1 MTTYICKCG
10 RQVKKAT
17 NADNTGNRDT
27 EGCKGCPY
35 LLPWGP
41 DKYIEG
47 QGFTKDVQ
55 GYECRMSPTIS
66 YTTTY
71 RGQAFD
77 KCTLHILSLDLDFLD
92 EVQAWIYDNAA
103 DTLSAG
109 FSRGSMRG
117 IDFSDKGR
125 YSLSISCAQ
134 NKKGMAAKAALIEHF
149 FTGGR
154 VRKDKTLVQEK
165 AHILTSIKK
174 GKENASKMNYIIS
187 EHSNGLLYAYYKGL
201 FWFWHKDQN
210 KWVPSDFARLKYEQ
224 AKAKDGKIT
233 PEDILDNGEFFA
245 LEEYQVPL
253 KLRTALEA
261 LTPADS
267 KIPAPDA
274 EGAGAE
280 ENTNEE
286 TADCLCSTCTCT
298 GCHENCFHNCTAC
311 GNPVTECNSYQ
322 TEGEKRLPASA
333 EPPEIVDEC
342 SEPDEGC
349 PYLQPLENSKKYSCQ
364 CAICGDKFVNRE
376 ICNKSFRSCGWYLDR
391 QDKEAQTED
400 DEEEAS
406 TADVCQCRTCGRES
420 CFSHG
425 CAKECPSNAEESC
438 LTVICPEYIEKA
450 IENPT
455 AAAVDV
461 PPCAPTASDAQ
472 TSPCQNADAGA
483 KTDAEE
489 SVENPTP
496 AAPASRADAGA
507 AEQGLSAAG
516 PASLEAPPSG
526 SSAFDYSGLNV
537 VTVDTLH
544 LAENIIRS
552 ARQKYIVDL
561 AGAVDMAHEELVR
574 NSDGHNQHTEET
586 FVAWCRSVG
595 ISKTTAYQLL
605 QVQAL
610 LTGSTPEE
618 QATLEAASP
627 SLLYAAAKPSAPA
640 ELVQAVKD
648 GDITTHKQYQEALAE
663 IRARDAKINDLLEMS
678 EAADRRAEEE
688 QRKRKE
694 ADEARIAAE
703 NKVQQYREIKD
714 AALETAKQQRE
725 KAASA
730 DARARAAENRAD
742 GAEKLAELRGTEN
755 TELKAKIQELEN
767 QPRDVAVIQPS
778 EDQIEA
784 WRREGA
790 ERLTDTV
797 KDQVSRANKEKLDA
811 QRQVVD
817 LQKQLEESRPDADAC
832 QRTVDILYETT
843 ENLRLLL
850 RSQLKQA
857 RLSPNA
863 YGKVV
868 AHVLQA
874 ARNLMD
880 TVRVCSPD
888 GYDMDSEEDDDFE

>member
-27 EGCKGCPY
+27 QGCKGCPY

-47 QGFTKDVQ
+47 QGYTKDVQ

-71 RGQAFD
+71 RGQAND

-117 IDFSDKGR
+117 TDFSNKGR

-154 VRKDKTLVQEK
+154 VRKDMTLVQEK
-165 AHILTSIKK
+165 AHILSAIKK
-174 GKENASKMNYIIS
+174 GM
-187 EHSNGLLYAYYKGL
+187 
-201 FWFWHKDQN
+201 
-210 KWVPSDFARLKYEQ
+210 EQ
-224 AKAKDGKIT
+224 AQGKDIIMKRQN
-233 PEDILDNGEFFA
+233 DRC
-245 LEEYQVPL
+245 PL
-253 KLRTALEA
+253 QQECERTCKVIGHERDCDYYVNNRYC
-261 LTPADS
+261 TEG
-267 KIPAPDA
+267 IPDQD
-274 EGAGAE
+274 ELLAE
-280 ENTNEE
+280 EELRQEREREE
-286 TADCLCSTCTCT
+286 RYLASL
-298 GCHENCFHNCTAC
+298 
-311 GNPVTECNSYQ
+311 
-322 TEGEKRLPASA
+322 SA
-333 EPPEIVDEC
+333 EPE
-342 SEPDEGC
+342 EPVIYQNEYGT
-349 PYLQPLENSKKYSCQ
+349 LFAVRKH
-364 CAICGDKFVNRE
+364 
-376 ICNKSFRSCGWYLDR
+376 KSAPALMCKAKGADR
-391 QDKEAQTED
+391 WTLSGVLAAVKGEAYT
-400 DEEEAS
+400 
-406 TADVCQCRTCGRES
+406 TADLQEVLDEYAWAHGWQKAEPEKTREACSPCES
-420 CFSHG
+420 CRCPDCEDEDCPQAHCDKSDMGLG
-425 CAKECPSNAEESC
+425 CIAPDGLCP
-438 LTVICPEYIEKA
+438 P
-450 IENPT
+450 ENPT
-455 AAAVDV
+455 YAAVDV
-461 PPCAPTASDAQ
+461 PLCAPTASDVQ

-483 KTDAEE
+483 KTGAEE
-489 SVENPTP
+489 PVENPTP
-496 AAPASRADAGA
+496 AAPASRADVGA
-507 AEQGLSAAG
+507 AEQSLSAAG
-516 PASLEAPPSG
+516 PASLEADERMEKPTSSDVATVAAGGTVASLEPSDSTSMMAAPAAKANEPQDDATESVLAMASG
-526 SSAFDYSGLNV
+526 STAFDFGA
-537 VTVDTLH
+537 D
-544 LAENIIRS
+544 AETNAALMQDAQIFMAGS
-552 ARQKYIVDL
+552 MARVMAAKRAHDRTANNYRGSWGKWCDL
-561 AGAVDMAHEELVR
+561 
-574 NSDGHNQHTEET
+574 
-586 FVAWCRSVG
+586 VG
-595 ISKTTAYQLL
+595 ISRD
-605 QVQAL
+605 
-610 LTGSTPEE
+610 TGDNMVRVAE
-618 QATLEAASP
+618 QFGNIQIDGQNLIDIQP
-627 SLLYAAAKPSAPA
+627 LKLLYATSKPSTPP
-640 ELVQAVKD
+640 EIREKVENL
-648 GDITTHKQYQEALAE
+648 DITTYKQYQEALAE

-678 EAADRRAEEE
+678 EAADRRAEEAE
-688 QRKRKE
+688 RMRQDAQQKCEE
-694 ADEARIAAE
+694 AIAHIEVARNMQIDTARERDEARR
-703 NKVQQYREIKD
+703 RE
-714 AALETAKQQRE
+714 AK
-725 KAASA
+725 A
-730 DARARAAENRAD
+730 DARAREAEEENSD
-742 GAEKLAELRGTEN
+742 LRRR
-755 TELKAKIQELEN
+755 LQEMEER
-767 QPRDVAVIQPS
+767 PRDVAVMQPS

>member
-35 LLPWGP
+35 LLPFGP

-47 QGFTKDVQ
+47 HGFTKDVQ

-71 RGQAFD
+71 RGQAND

-92 EVQAWIYDNAA
+92 EVQAWIYDNAS

-117 IDFSDKGR
+117 TDFSDKGR
-125 YSLSISCAQ
+125 YSLSISCTQ
-134 NKKGMAAKAALIEHF
+134 NKKGMAAKAALLDRF

-154 VRKDKTLVQEK
+154 VRKDMTLVQEK
-165 AHILTSIKK
+165 AHILAAIKK

-187 EHSNGLLYAYYKGL
+187 QHDNGLLYAYYLGT
-201 FWFWHKDQN
+201 FWFWLADKR
-210 KWVPSDFARLKYEQ
+210 WVPSDFAKQEYE
-224 AKAKDGKIT
+224 KAQKKNPRIT
-233 PEDILDNGEFFA
+233 PEEFMDSDDFIQMDDYEVPSQKLSA
-245 LEEYQVPL
+245 L
-253 KLRTALEA
+253 KA
-261 LTPADS
+261 LTTADS
-267 KIPAPDA
+267 KISVPDEE
-274 EGAGAE
+274 EGVLRSS
-280 ENTNEE
+280 N
-286 TADCLCSTCTCT
+286 
-298 GCHENCFHNCTAC
+298 
-311 GNPVTECNSYQ
+311 
-322 TEGEKRLPASA
+322 

-342 SEPDEGC
+342 SEPDC
-349 PYLQPLENSKKYSCQ
+349 M
-364 CAICGDKFVNRE
+364 
-376 ICNKSFRSCGWYLDR
+376 
-391 QDKEAQTED
+391 
-400 DEEEAS
+400 
-406 TADVCQCRTCGRES
+406 CRTCGRES
-420 CFSHG
+420 CFAHG
-425 CAKECPSNAEESC
+425 CAKECPANAEESC
-438 LTVICPEYIEKA
+438 LTVTCPEYIERTDTTC
-450 IENPT
+450 NCQTT
-455 AAAVDV
+455 AAPTGDAAATTVERAVKEQPRGV
-461 PPCAPTASDAQ
+461 EIST
-472 TSPCQNADAGA
+472 TSESGADAS
-483 KTDAEE
+483 TPLSE
-489 SVENPTP
+489 SSSTQGPNSSP
-496 AAPASRADAGA
+496 APASRADAGA
-507 AEQGLSAAG
+507 AEQSLSSAE
-516 PASLEAPPSG
+516 PASLEAKDMNVPT
-526 SSAFDYSGLNV
+526 FDYNGLDDK
-537 VTVDTLH
+537 TVAVLH
-544 LAENIIRS
+544 LAESEIRE
-552 ARQKYIVDL
+552 ARQIYICRVSS
-561 AGAVDMAHEELVR
+561 AVAAAHNAVVANCENGE
-574 NSDGHNQHTEET
+574 SGKFSSHEKT
-586 FVAWCRSVG
+586 FLSWCASVG
-595 ISKTTAYQLL
+595 LKKDAAYRLL
-605 QVQAL
+605 QVNHL

-678 EAADRRAEEE
+678 EAADRRAEEAE
-688 QRKRKE
+688 RKRKE
-694 ADEARIAAE
+694 ADEGCASAMETLRQAQE
-703 NKVQQYREIKD
+703 D
-714 AALETAKQQRE
+714 AAN
-725 KAASA
+725 A

-755 TELKAKIQELEN
+755 TELKAKIQEMEN
-767 QPRDVAVIQPS
+767 QPRDVAVIQPG
-778 EDQIEA
+778 EDQIEV

-790 ERLTDTV
+790 ERMAATMQETV
-797 KDQVSRANKEKLDA
+797 SKVNQEKQKVQNQVI
-811 QRQVVD
+811 D
-817 LQKQLEESRPDADAC
+817 LQKQLAASRPDADAC

-857 RLSPNA
+857 QLPPNV